1 MPDENTNLRY
11 LLAEIVSIKASREA
25 ASLIDDYDAIDI
37 AADKQDALI
46 GKAALAL
53 IGIGEF
59 IDRNNIPE
67 MKTALFESGFG
78 ITEL

>member
-1 MPDENTNLRY
+1 VCSSDL
-11 LLAEIVSIKASREA
+11 
-25 ASLIDDYDAIDI
+25 
-37 AADKQDALI
+37 ADKQDALI

>member
-59 IDRNNIPE
+59 IDRNNIPD